1 MARSPLFELLQRAAR
16 IAAASNESPAPL
28 DEFVERVHAQRMD
41 ASRRR
46 FLRDGSA
53 AAAGLLLAG
62 CAGRLQ
68 IAPPASGE
76 EVVIVGAGIAGLTAA
91 WRLHQAGVRVRIIEA
106 QNRVGGRMFSLRGY
120 FPDAQVVELGGELI
134 DSGHVRIRALAAE
147 MGLLLDDLQEADS
160 PIGSGPI
167 KSELWWTDGRA
178 VSEAE
183 IINAFK
189 PVAAAIQRDLA
200 TLGDGD
206 ILYSAPQNA
215 QALDALTVSQ
225 WLDRNDV
232 KGWLRTLIEVAYTTE
247 MGLECDQQSALNLLT
262 FIGTRK
268 DEFRIFG
275 ESDERYHVR
284 GGNDSIPRALAAKLA
299 GAIETGTVL
308 EAITQRANGDF
319 VLALKLGAA
328 SRELRA
334 AHVLLAIPFTTLRQ
348 VRIDVPLP
356 AVKLRAIRELRYG
369 TNAKLMIGFN
379 QRVWRERYH
388 YNGSVFAD
396 LPFQTSWETTRKQA
410 GKGGVLVNFV
420 GGRHGIA
427 VGQDSAKAQADKAVR
442 ELDAIFPGIAAT
454 RDGAREV
461 RMHWPSFPWTQ
472 GSYACFGP
480 GDWTTLRG
488 AMAETVGRLFFAGEH
503 CALDTQGF
511 MEGGCESGETAA
523 QAILRSLGR
532 NVPDTKAA
540 STLRYRVDR
549 LRAIA

>member
-1 MARSPLFELLQRAAR
+1 MARSQLFGLLQRAAR
-16 IAAASNESPAPL
+16 IAAASTHSRAPL
-28 DEFVERVHAQRMD
+28 DEFIERVYAQRTD

-46 FLRDGSA
+46 FLHESSV

-62 CAGRLQ
+62 CAGRLR
-68 IAPPASGE
+68 IALPTSEE

-91 WRLHQAGVRVRIIEA
+91 WRLHRAGVRVRIIEA
-106 QNRVGGRMFSLRGY
+106 QDRVGGRMFSLRGY

-134 DSGHVRIRALAAE
+134 DSNHVRIRALAAE
-147 MGLLLDDLQEADS
+147 MGLLLDDLQE
-160 PIGSGPI
+160 PNPPI
-167 KSELWWTDGRA
+167 KSELWWSDGRA

-183 IINAFK
+183 IIRAFV

-200 TLGDGD
+200 ILGDGD
-206 ILYSAPQNA
+206 ITYGAPQNA

-232 KGWLRTLIEVAYTTE
+232 KGWLRKLIEVAYTTE
-247 MGLECDQQSALNLLT
+247 MGLECDQQSALNLIT
-262 FIGTRK
+262 FIGTK
-268 DEFRIFG
+268 QDEFRIFG

-284 GGNDSIPRALAAKLA
+284 GGNDSIPRALAEKLS
-299 GAIETGTVL
+299 GTIETGTVL
-308 EAITQRANGDF
+308 EAITQRANGDY
-319 VLALKLGAA
+319 VLALKHGAA

-334 AHVLLAIPFTTLRQ
+334 SHVLLAIPFTTLRQ

-379 QRVWRERYH
+379 QRIWRDRYH
-388 YNGSVFAD
+388 YNGSVYAD
-396 LPFQTSWETTRKQA
+396 LPFQTTWETTRKQPGA
-410 GKGGVLVNFV
+410 GGVLVNFV
-420 GGRHGIA
+420 GGKHGVEI
-427 VGQDSAKAQADKAVR
+427 GQDSTKSQADKAAR

-488 AMAETVGRLFFAGEH
+488 AMGETVGRLFFAGEH
-503 CALDTQGF
+503 CAFDTQGF
-511 MEGGCESGETAA
+511 MEGGCETGEAAA

-532 NVPDTKAA
+532 NMPGAKAA
-540 STLRYRVDR
+540 SALRARWSR
-549 LRAIA
+549 RRAIA

>member
-1 MARSPLFELLQRAAR
+1 MADAAQGSRWTWRDDDTRGNRMARSPLFGLLQRAAR
-16 IAAASNESPAPL
+16 IAAASNASPVPL
-28 DEFVERVHAQRMD
+28 DEFVERMHAQRID

-46 FLRDGSA
+46 LLIAGGTA
-53 AAAGLLLAG
+53 ATALALGACMPNAARLAN
-62 CAGRLQ
+62 
-68 IAPPASGE
+68 ASGE
-76 EVVIVGAGIAGLTAA
+76 QVVIIGAGIAGLTAA
-91 WRLHQAGVRVRIIEA
+91 WRLRQAGVPVRIIEA
-106 QNRVGGRMFSLRGY
+106 QDRVGGRMFSLRGY

-147 MGLLLDDLQEADS
+147 MELLLDDLQE
-160 PIGSGPI
+160 PNPPI
-167 KSELWWTDGRA
+167 KSELWWSDGRA

-206 ILYSAPQNA
+206 ILYNAAQNA
-215 QALDALTVSQ
+215 QALDALTLTQ

-232 KGWLRTLIEVAYTTE
+232 KDWLRKLIEVAYTTE
-247 MGLECDQQSALNLLT
+247 MGLECEQQSALNLLT
-262 FIGTRK
+262 FIGTGK

-284 GGNDSIPRALAAKLA
+284 GGNDSIPRALAAKLSD
-299 GAIETGTVL
+299 AIETGSVL
-308 EAITQRANGDF
+308 ESITQRANGDF
-319 VLALKLGAA
+319 VMSIQQGAA

-379 QRVWRERYH
+379 Q
-388 YNGSVFAD
+388 
-396 LPFQTSWETTRKQA
+396 QA
-410 GKGGVLVNFV
+410 GAGGVLVNFV
-420 GGRHGIA
+420 GGRHGVE
-427 VGQDSAKAQADKAVR
+427 VGQGSAQAQADKAVR
-442 ELDAIFPGIAAT
+442 ELDAIFPGIAAA
-454 RDGAREV
+454 RHGAREV

-488 AMAETVGRLFFAGEH
+488 AMGETVGRLFFAGEH

-511 MEGGCESGETAA
+511 MEGGCETGETAA
-523 QAILRSLGR
+523 QAILQSLGR
-532 NVPDTKAA
+532 IVPDAKAA
-540 STLRYRVDR
+540 SMLRYRSDR
-549 LRAIA
+549 LRALA